1 MADFNDFNESD
12 EIELNEQ
19 ELIIYRQRLL
29 DRQQE
34 LKALSESSREA
45 RSAVDLD
52 QSRVGRLSR
61 MDALQ
66 MQAMEQASENRRRIE
81 LQRIEKALALMDT
94 GDYGECIHCG
104 DIISAKRLNL
114 DPSFINCVHCA

>member
-1 MADFNDFNESD
+1 MTEFNYPTE
-12 EIELNEQ
+12 E

-29 DRQQE
+29 DRQIE
-34 LKALSESSREA
+34 LKQLSESSREA

-66 MQAMEQASENRRRIE
+66 MQAMEKASEDRRHIE
-81 LQRIEKALALMDT
+81 LQRIERALNLIDS
-94 GDYGECIHCG
+94 GDYGECISCG
-104 DIISAKRLNL
+104 EIISPKRLNL
-114 DPSFINCVHCA
+114 DPSFINCVSCA